1 MIYDSGQV
9 PLEHLLL
16 SWCPSQRGTNPE
28 SIIPRSAP
36 YRGAGEQR
44 LQSSLYSHTIYA
56 CHTRMGAMMPQTPCQ
71 SPDPRLNT
79 SDSSGIQCPHP
90 PAPPTYHPPASL
102 RLTSLLGPVSRVT
115 MKKQKNL
122 LLHAS
127 TLQIPEGFSVPR
139 PPAPPTTPS
148 RPLLRA
154 PTLRN
159 PLGFHA
165 LVHLHPPPTNLSTP
179 CSSPQRLHRQP
190 TNISNPS
197 RLEHQPTYQPPASRL
212 NAWSTNQPV
221 SQPPASRLNAWNTKK
236 TTNTMFLNTTAW
248 IPVRVT
254 HLRNPEERE
263 IARAYRCGEIKRY

>member
-1 MIYDSGQV
+1 VIYDSGQV

-179 CSSPQRLHRQP
+179 CSSPQRLHRQSINISIRSTPGAP
-190 TNISNPS
+190 TNLSIPCFPPQ
-197 RLEHQPTYQPPASRL
+197 RFEHQPTCQPPASHL
-212 NAWSTNQPV
+212 NAWSTIT
-221 SQPPASRLNAWNTKK
+221 PPPPCIST
-236 TTNTMFLNTTAW
+236 
-248 IPVRVT
+248 
-254 HLRNPEERE
+254 
-263 IARAYRCGEIKRY
+263 